1 MEEFL
6 EVKEEAELT
15 VRAGRGKSS
24 RDRPGEMSPADHDG
38 EADRAVRSE
47 ERGILEALSG
57 L

>member
-6 EVKEEAELT
+6 EVTEEAELT
-15 VRAGRGKSS
+15 VRARRDQSS
-24 RDRPGEMSPADHDG
+24 RDRPGKGSRADHKA
-38 EADRAVRSE
+38 EADRAVRLE

>member
-6 EVKEEAELT
+6 EVTEEAELT
-15 VRAGRGKSS
+15 VRPHRDKPS
-24 RDRPGEMSPADHDG
+24 RDRPGKGSRADHQA
-38 EADRAVRSE
+38 ETDRAVRLE